1 MKIAVD
7 VTKLL
12 PGGGNGG
19 IKKTIFSFLNGVRK
33 ISEEEIVYCFLCN
46 NVTEKEVEEEAQL
59 CDFVWGVQSDVGGF
73 IGEADFSKVDEAF
86 LRGNGVDLLYLPF
99 GEDRF
104 CEGRYPSVRLL
115 GDFLHMVYPEGLPAE
130 VVTYRKEYF
139 EEAVE
144 SKAAL
149 QVISKDVRDRL
160 LSSFSVDQKRIF
172 LTYHPIGLEEFSKYE
187 NEEGLSEDTYFIY
200 PANFW
205 LHKNHRRLLDAFAQ
219 FVADERMGKCRL
231 YFTGHPDQM
240 MDELKLYADG
250 LSLKEDV
257 VFWGYVPNETYMRLL
272 KDAKALIFPSLNEG
286 FGMPVLEAMAMG
298 VPVACSSTTALPE
311 IAGEGAL
318 LFDPDDTSEILG
330 ALKKLSTDDNFV
342 QEIIEKGKNNVIRFS
357 FDDDCQ
363 NLLRAFCSV
372 RI

>member
-33 ISEEEIVYCFLCN
+33 ISEEEVVYCFLCN
-46 NVTEKEVEEEAQL
+46 KVTEKEVAEEARL
-59 CDFVWGVQSDVGGF
+59 CDLVWCVQSDVSGY
-73 IGEADFSKVDEAF
+73 IGEGDFSKVDEAF
-86 LRGNGVDLLYLPF
+86 LRENGVDLLYLPF
-99 GEDRF
+99 GEDRVS
-104 CEGRYPSVRLL
+104 EGRYPSVRLL

-130 VVTYRKEYF
+130 VVDYRKKYF
-139 EEAVE
+139 REAVE
-144 SKAAL
+144 SNSAL

-160 LSSFSVDQKRIF
+160 VSSFPVDKKRIF

-187 NEEGLSEDTYFIY
+187 QEEGLSEDAYFFY

-205 LHKNHRRLLDAFAQ
+205 LHKNHRRLLEAFAQ
-219 FVADERMGKCRL
+219 FVADERTGKYRL

-240 MDELKLYADG
+240 MDELKLYADS

-257 VFWGYVPNETYMRLL
+257 VFLGYVPNETYMSLL

-298 VPVACSSTTALPE
+298 VPVACSNSTALPE
-311 IAGEGAL
+311 ITGEAAL

-330 ALKKLSTDDNFV
+330 ALKELSTDENFV
-342 QEIIEKGKNNVIRFS
+342 QEMIEKGKKNVTRFS
-357 FDDDCQ
+357 FDEDCE
-363 NLLRAFCSV
+363 NLLSAFNSV